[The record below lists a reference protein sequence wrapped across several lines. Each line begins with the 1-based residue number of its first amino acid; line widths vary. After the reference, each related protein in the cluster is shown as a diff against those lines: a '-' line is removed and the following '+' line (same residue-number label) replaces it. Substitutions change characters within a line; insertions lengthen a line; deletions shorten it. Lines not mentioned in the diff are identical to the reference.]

1 MNLPL
6 PDIKDGQ
13 HLILNGSDKS
23 HFITP
28 VKQVCLNP
36 PGGLVTVFTRLW
48 LDATSPSRELKK
60 TAFCGLVTVTR
71 HSDTRHQ
78 PVQSLPRTPEGHHTQ
93 LLHGAAGGP
102 DPPQCHRLPK
112 GRVCKLCFPANFRR
126 WNPERSSHSIPMF
139 CTQQLWDVHFTPRP
153 SVTSYLVH
161 TK

>member
-1 MNLPL
+1 MGFYDPFSQNGRQRKSGTRPLNHTQLVKALQERYRHLMNLPL

-126 WNPERSSHSIPMF
+126 
-139 CTQQLWDVHFTPRP
+139 
-153 SVTSYLVH
+153 
-161 TK
+161 